1 MARKIT
7 TININGKPYTIGQDR
22 KKNKKV
28 SEPTCELNEFFKLM
42 NIIGGINNA
51 KQTS

>member
-7 TININGKPYTIGQDR
+7 TININGKPYTIGQD
-22 KKNKKV
+22 KIKNKKP
-28 SEPTCELNEFFKLM
+28 SGRNEFFKLM